1 MELEMTLE
9 SPLNYKEIQRVHPKG
24 NKSWIFIGRTDS
36 EAETPIFGHLMRRTD
51 SLEKTLILGKIE
63 GRRGRGQQRIRLL
76 DGITDMITWIW
87 VSSGSWWW
95 TGKPGM
101 LQSMGLQRVGHDWVT
116 ELNWVVILY
125 TYSIY
130 IYIILYYSTY
140 SFKIKTKVG
149 RDWNHH
155 V

>member
-9 SPLNYKEIQRVHPKG
+9 RPLNYMEMQPVHPKG

-51 SLEKTLILGKIE
+51 SVEKTLILGKIE
-63 GRRGRGQQRIRLL
+63 GRRGRGQQRMRSLA
-76 DGITDMITWIW
+76 GITDMITWIW

-101 LQSMGLQRVGHDWVT
+101 LQSMGLQKVGHDWVT

-125 TYSIY
+125 TYSVYIHIY
-130 IYIILYYSTY
+130 ICIYILYYTILHIVLRS
-140 SFKIKTKVG
+140 K
-149 RDWNHH
+149 
-155 V
+155 